1 MKNIIFFI
9 ILIHFQLISAQE
21 FEFGV
26 IYDKDGFVNVRS
38 SKNLNENN
46 IVDKLENG
54 FVITHFGAE
63 ENWIYIDYKKNNK
76 DCNGY
81 VYFDRIKSILKFK
94 TISKKE
100 NNKNQIV
107 FSNKKIEVK
116 ILNKIFDKSKHSYE
130 YHKNNPNQLYKIDN
144 KEIFGTD
151 GNLPRRE
158 YESIEIKIDDKIIY
172 LPKEAIEN
180 LYEPNSEF
188 TLVNFDEKSETL
200 YIQSLNGD
208 GAGGYAVLWII
219 EKGNFKKRITSIPF

>member
-1 MKNIIFFI
+1 MKYIIIFI
-9 ILIHFQLISAQE
+9 ILINFQLVSGQE

-26 IYDKDGFVNVRS
+26 IHDKDGFVNVRS

-76 DCNGY
+76 NYNGY
-81 VYFDRIKSILKFK
+81 IYFDRIKSVLKFE

-100 NNKNQIV
+100 NYKNQII

-116 ILNKIFDKSKHSYE
+116 ISYKIFDKSKHSYE
-130 YHKNNPNQLYKIDN
+130 YYKNNPNQLYKIDN

-158 YESIEIKIDDKIIY
+158 YKSIEIIIDDKIIN

-188 TLVNFDEKSETL
+188 TLVNFDEKTDTL
-200 YIQSLNGD
+200 YIQALNGD

-219 EKGNFKKRITSIPF
+219 ENNNFKKRITSIPF